1 MNKLTQRFLATSAAV
16 LLIGASA
23 AAMARGNGGCD
34 GAPEGPRAEKMQK
47 RMAEHHQERQAQL
60 KAKLK
65 LSPEQEAA
73 WTQFAQAT
81 QPMAHGPNGAQRPN
95 PADMAKL
102 TTPERIDAMQA
113 MKAQRDAH
121 MTQRAEATKAFYA
134 SLSAEQKVV
143 FDAETAREGMGRHPG
158 GDHGKGHKGMNKG

>member
-16 LLIGASA
+16 LLVGASA

-34 GAPEGPRAEKMQK
+34 GAPDGPRAEKMQQ
-47 RMAEHHQERQAQL
+47 RMAEQHSQRQAQL

-65 LSPEQEAA
+65 LTPEQEAS
-73 WTQFAQAT
+73 WNQFAQAT
-81 QPMAHGPNGAQRPN
+81 QPMAHGGMGANRPQL
-95 PADMAKL
+95 ADMAKL

-121 MTQRAEATKAFYA
+121 MTHMAEATKAFYA
-134 SLSAEQKVV
+134 TLTAEQKVV
-143 FDAETAREGMGRHPG
+143 FDAETAHQGMGRHSNGSP
-158 GDHGKGHKGMNKG
+158 GKGHMGMNKG